1 MASPKKR
8 FRGVVIC
15 AALFLVAFPQAVS
28 SQIDRSGPRSGKHRE
43 ARSSRVQARESA
55 QTASR
60 SRLQADRMGRPE
72 PRNLRGEAAAA
83 VDPRNRAAEES
94 GELEMDA
101 IDLSTERQRRER
113 RRAELQARRLR
124 RQERIRQ
131 RLESDPAMLRDDE
144 EMLDL
149 DDDSPPP
156 PRREP
161 RPIRPFEGLVDED
174 GVTPIGSKPRSYAS
188 RLREL
193 EREDKLP
200 PSPAELDRE
209 DRRRA
214 IEARTDFDR
223 EDRRRAIEA
232 RNDMDGEDRRREAG
246 ESPARIAPA
255 RRRSDR
261 SLPAPTIQRQLEDA
275 RNRTLGLEPRRRA
288 ANPRPGSAFT
298 RRPPKRLRLPPEKV
312 DSRGQVIDDEDPL

>member
-8 FRGVVIC
+8 FRAVVIC

-28 SQIDRSGPRSGKHRE
+28 SQIDRSRPRSDRDRV

-60 SRLQADRMGRPE
+60 SRPQADRMGRPE
-72 PRNLRGEAAAA
+72 PRNVHGEAAAA
-83 VDPRNRAAEES
+83 VDPRSRAADEG
-94 GELEMDA
+94 GELEMEA

-124 RQERIRQ
+124 RQALIRQ

-149 DDDSPPP
+149 DDVSPRPP
-156 PRREP
+156 REP

-193 EREDKLP
+193 EREDKRP
-200 PSPAELDRE
+200 PSPADLDREDRRRATEARPDRE

-214 IEARTDFDR
+214 IEARSDMDR
-223 EDRRRAIEA
+223 EDRRRDA
-232 RNDMDGEDRRREAG
+232 D

-255 RRRSDR
+255 RRRPGLSN
-261 SLPAPTIQRQLEDA
+261 PAPTIQRQLQDA
-275 RNRTLGLEPRRRA
+275 RNRTRGLEPHRRP
-288 ANPRPGSAFT
+288 ANPRAGSAFT
-298 RRPPKRLRLPPEKV
+298 RRPAKRLRLPPEKL